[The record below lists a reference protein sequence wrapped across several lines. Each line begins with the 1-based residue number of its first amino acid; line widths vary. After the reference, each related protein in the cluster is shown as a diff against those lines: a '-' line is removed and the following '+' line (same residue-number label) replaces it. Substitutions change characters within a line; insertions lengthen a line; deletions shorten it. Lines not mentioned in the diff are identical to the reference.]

1 VTGRQGRDCLGIV
14 YIGMGGF
21 EACPTD
27 VSQAGN
33 VWIVSKFLYVFLLS
47 SFRKTYRS
55 QLNIETTVKLRSWAQ
70 SDLASLVKYAN
81 NLNVAK
87 NMTDKF
93 PHPYTEQDAKEFIEY
108 ATADYPIHIFA
119 IDLDGE
125 AIGGI
130 GIHPQ
135 SDIHRRNAELGY
147 WLSEPFWGQG
157 IMSSLIPQV
166 VEFAFSTYDIDRVF
180 ARPFGTNTA
189 SQKVL
194 EKNGFRLEGR
204 FEKVLEKNGAK
215 LDELIYS
222 VRRESWRK

>member
-1 VTGRQGRDCLGIV
+1 MTGRQGRDCLGIV

-119 IDLDGE
+119 IGPPVGPFPIDFAGVTKGSERQLRKGHHIHLNVTDPARNRIQKEREETTRPGSYMDRGR
-125 AIGGI
+125 AKRAAALGTLQRVPRMASGSGGVN
-130 GIHPQ
+130 Q
-135 SDIHRRNAELGY
+135 NLC
-147 WLSEPFWGQG
+147 
-157 IMSSLIPQV
+157 
-166 VEFAFSTYDIDRVF
+166 
-180 ARPFGTNTA
+180 
-189 SQKVL
+189 
-194 EKNGFRLEGR
+194 
-204 FEKVLEKNGAK
+204 
-215 LDELIYS
+215 S
-222 VRRESWRK
+222 V